1 MSNRKRQPVDLARVR
16 AAEERLDAILADAG
30 PRLRER
36 TAAMLAGELPCP
48 DLDDEERPVQTE
60 ALRNANVRLPDAALE
75 RAVAL
80 VPKVA
85 VSSELA
91 AAGCVTRS
99 DVLRLAVLRG
109 LEQLEAEYGGQPG
122 LPGVE

>member
-1 MSNRKRQPVDLARVR
+1 MTARRRPPIDLARVR
-16 AAEERLDAILADAG
+16 AAEDRLAARLAAN
-30 PRLRER
+30 PALAER
-36 TAAMLAGELPCP
+36 TAAMLTGELPCP
-48 DLDDEERPVQTE
+48 DLENEVRPMQTE
-60 ALRNANVRLPDAALE
+60 ALRNANVRLSDDALA

-85 VSSELA
+85 VRSELA
-91 AAGCVTRS
+91 AAGRVTRS

-109 LEQLEAEYGGQPG
+109 LEAIEAEYAGQPA

>member
-1 MSNRKRQPVDLARVR
+1 MTARRRPPIDLARVR
-16 AAEERLDAILADAG
+16 AAEERLAARLAAN
-30 PRLRER
+30 PALAER
-36 TAAMLAGELPCP
+36 TAAMLTGELPCP
-48 DLDDEERPVQTE
+48 DLDEEEVRPMQTE
-60 ALRNANVRLPDAALE
+60 ALRNANVRLSDDALA

-85 VSSELA
+85 VRSELA
-91 AAGCVTRS
+91 AAGRVTRS

-109 LEQLEAEYGGQPG
+109 LDALEAEYAGHPA